1 MTDKELA
8 TYESVGAIIMLIGD
22 FLQKVNIYR
31 KRIYDKKLD
40 SNLISRMNYNCRLD
54 AIAAIKDHALNSG
67 REQIYGLC
75 VNGLMTHFMKSNG
88 YHFELWELPVNM
100 QTRMS
105 DIQAKDYVEHIIET
119 IKTISEKN
127 GEG

>member
-1 MTDKELA
+1 MSKIYLDEKKKEL
-8 TYESVGAIIMLIGD
+8 ERIAIYLFKGIGNNEKIGSD
-22 FLQKVNIYR
+22 
-31 KRIYDKKLD
+31 YD
-40 SNLISRMNYNCRLD
+40 CRLD
-54 AIAAIKDHALNSG
+54 TIAAVKEHAFKSG

-105 DIQAKDYVEHIIET
+105 DIQAKDYGEHIIET